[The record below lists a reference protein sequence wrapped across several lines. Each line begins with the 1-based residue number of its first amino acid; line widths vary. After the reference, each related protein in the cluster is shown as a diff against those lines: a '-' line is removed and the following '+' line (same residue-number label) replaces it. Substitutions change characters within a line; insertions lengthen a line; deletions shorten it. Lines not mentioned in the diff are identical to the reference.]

1 MKILALESS
10 AQTASCA
17 ICEQD
22 MVICESSI
30 TAGLTH
36 SQTLMVMVENMF
48 KNARQNPSEISAIAV
63 SIGPGSF
70 TGLRI
75 GVSAAKGM
83 AQALKCECVGVSTL
97 WGLAKNLEGF
107 DAIACAVMDARN
119 SQVYNALFKIG
130 GGKIKRLCKDRA
142 LSIDELENQII
153 ESGFDLPVVLVGDGA
168 KICFEK
174 MKKFPKF
181 KLAPP
186 NLRLQRASS
195 VGFCGLEK
203 IKNEI
208 LDPGAIIFPKYLRLS
223 QAERMRNNLKN
234 QEEIK

>member
-17 ICEQD
+17 ICDQN

-48 KNARQNPSEISAIAV
+48 KNANQNLSEIFAIAV

-83 AQALKCECVGVSTL
+83 AQALKCGCVGVSTL
-97 WGLAKNLEGF
+97 WGLAKNL
-107 DAIACAVMDARN
+107 
-119 SQVYNALFKIG
+119 
-130 GGKIKRLCKDRA
+130 
-142 LSIDELENQII
+142 
-153 ESGFDLPVVLVGDGA
+153 
-168 KICFEK
+168 
-174 MKKFPKF
+174 
-181 KLAPP
+181 
-186 NLRLQRASS
+186 
-195 VGFCGLEK
+195 
-203 IKNEI
+203 
-208 LDPGAIIFPKYLRLS
+208 
-223 QAERMRNNLKN
+223 
-234 QEEIK
+234 

>member
-142 LSIDELENQII
+142 LSIDAK
-153 ESGFDLPVVLVGDGA
+153 SSASKGF
-168 KICFEK
+168 KRWF
-174 MKKFPKF
+174 
-181 KLAPP
+181 
-186 NLRLQRASS
+186 LR
-195 VGFCGLEK
+195 
-203 IKNEI
+203 
-208 LDPGAIIFPKYLRLS
+208 P
-223 QAERMRNNLKN
+223 
-234 QEEIK
+234 